1 MIILPVERRL
11 NWSHPPIVLIGI
23 ILLNIL
29 VFFLYQSGDTER
41 YINAITAYN
50 ESGYLED

>member
-41 YINAITAYN
+41 YIKAITAYN